1 MLTDQDNKQNNKL
14 TKVNALIAV
23 EFVVFSTFFAFLMTS
38 GLGELSVRSSV
49 LAGVAVLALF
59 FTVAITCSRTIRH
72 DRLEIERL
80 GRDLKEER
88 MKRTTLQKDIEKEME
103 NRTFEMQRVV
113 GALNRE
119 IGERTQAEEEL
130 RELQK
135 RHALILDSAGDGILG
150 LDTGGRVTFMN
161 NAAEVILGWDK
172 HELLGNTHHEFIHH
186 TRPDGTPHPV
196 EECPIYMAY
205 RDGTVHYKSGDVF
218 WCRNGMS
225 FPVEYVSTPI
235 KDKGMLTGAVVV
247 FRDMNTF
254 K

>member
-1 MLTDQDNKQNNKL
+1 MSCIDHNQKL
-14 TKVNALIAV
+14 AHVLVFAEFCVFGSFLFFQQTFGFSDSGLVLIGSGATALIVLFAA
-23 EFVVFSTFFAFLMTS
+23 VVFTYS
-38 GLGELSVRSSV
+38 RS
-49 LAGVAVLALF
+49 
-59 FTVAITCSRTIRH
+59 IRK

-80 GRDLKEER
+80 EGEVLQER
-88 MKRTTLQKDIEKEME
+88 SKRSMLQKNIEKELE

-130 RELQK
+130 RGLQK

-150 LDTGGRVTFMN
+150 LDTNGKVTFMN
-161 NAAEVILGWDK
+161 NAAEVILGWEK
-172 HELLGNTHHEFIHH
+172 KELLGNTHHEFIHH
-186 TRPDGTPHPV
+186 THPNGTPHPV

-205 RDGTVHYKSGDVF
+205 RDGTVHYKSNDIF
-218 WCRNGMS
+218 WCKNGKS

-235 KDKGMLTGAVVV
+235 QDKGMLTGAVVV